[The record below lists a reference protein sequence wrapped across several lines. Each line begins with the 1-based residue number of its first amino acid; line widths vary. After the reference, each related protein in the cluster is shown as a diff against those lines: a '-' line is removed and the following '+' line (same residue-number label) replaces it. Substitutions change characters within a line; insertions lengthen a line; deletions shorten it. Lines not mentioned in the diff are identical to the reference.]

1 MTTKRGRGRPP
12 TTIRGKLV
20 AARRRL
26 IACGVLHPNGQ
37 RSRWHAQLVELGVAH
52 PLGEAWPPVLE
63 LVL

>member
-1 MTTKRGRGRPP
+1 MTKRGRGRPP
-12 TTIRGKLV
+12 TTVRGRLV

-37 RSRWHAQLVELGVAH
+37 RNRWHARLVELGVAD
-52 PLGEAWPPVLE
+52 PLGGPWPPARE